1 MRRFTVISNIV
12 TAVVYADVI
21 GGDDDIITFQSYD
34 GDYVEFPREGTV
46 VTEI

>member
-1 MRRFTVISNIV
+1 MRKFTVVSNNV

-34 GDYVEFPREGTV
+34 GDYVEFPRAGTV
-46 VTEI
+46 VAEM

>member
-1 MRRFTVISNIV
+1 MRKFTVVSNHV
-12 TAVVYADVI
+12 TAVVYANVV

-46 VTEI
+46 VTEM